1 MRTGIMA
8 FMKKHEEYDWLN
20 DPFDEKKAAEE
31 LQQAQMSGCSRLG
44 VLVALLL
51 VVVLVVVVAVV
62 ACGAFSLGSGLG
74 R

>member
-1 MRTGIMA
+1 MGR
-8 FMKKHEEYDWLN
+8 KREEYDWLN

-44 VLVALLL
+44 VLLALL
-51 VVVLVVVVAVV
+51 VVVALVVLVAVV